1 MRFMMLKSTA
11 WGAVC
16 ANLLMVAA
24 PVQAQLAVPAL
35 FSHNMVLQREMAVP
49 IWGTAVPG
57 ERVTVTLDGKNAS
70 AVAGADGRW
79 RVELPP
85 MPAGGPHDLTIE
97 SAENTIVI
105 RNILIGDVWLCGGQ
119 SNMMFALSRATD
131 GDTLAAEPYPDIRM
145 VRVDAPVRGQ
155 PTRDYTGGSW
165 MHWEEAA
172 AGFSAVA
179 ATFARDIHR
188 QTGVPI
194 GLVLCGAGGTPAE
207 SWTPYESMATNPAV
221 SDMTTIVD
229 AAIARHI
236 ELLENYPENYA
247 AWLEES
253 IKADREGRQVTRP
266 PHLPADIRF
275 NPYRPAGMY
284 NGGIAP
290 LAGLAIKGVIWYQ
303 GESNGSFA
311 YQYRELF
318 PALIAGWR
326 AAWKRPDL
334 PFLFIQLPTYLPR
347 QNPNQSCSWAE
358 LREAQLMTWQRVPH
372 TGMAITMDL
381 GADRDDPKQEM
392 LHPPNKIPMGQRL
405 ALVARALVY
414 GEKIVY
420 SGPIYDT
427 MTVEDGRVRL
437 TFTHTGSGLVVKGD
451 GPPLHA
457 FVIAGEDRQFVEA
470 QARLEGDVVTVW
482 SPEVAAP
489 VAVRYNW
496 AWDPQPM
503 GNLYNREGLPASPFR
518 TDDWPEFTTTQ
529 KYWW

>member
-1 MRFMMLKSTA
+1 MMLKI
-11 WGAVC
+11 AVHLALC
-16 ANLLMVAA
+16 AGLITVVMPAR
-24 PVQAQLAVPAL
+24 AQLSVPTL
-35 FSHNMVLQREMAVP
+35 FSNHMVMQREMAVP
-49 IWGTAVPG
+49 VWGTATPG
-57 ERVTVTLDGKNAS
+57 ERVTLNLAGHSVST
-70 AVAGADGRW
+70 VADAEGHW
-79 RVELPP
+79 RAELPS
-85 MPAGGPHDLTIE
+85 MPAGGPHELTIE
-97 SAENTIVI
+97 ASGKTIVI
-105 RNILIGDVWLCGGQ
+105 SNILIGDVWLCGGQ
-119 SNMMFALSRATD
+119 SNMMFALSRASD
-131 GDTLAAEPYPDIRM
+131 AQALIAADLPKIRLIQ
-145 VRVDAPVRGQ
+145 VAAPVRGQ

-165 MHWEEAA
+165 MHWADAA

-179 ATFARDIHR
+179 ASFGREIHQ

-207 SWTPYESMATNPAV
+207 SWTPYASMATNPAV
-221 SDMTTIVD
+221 SDMTEIVD
-229 AAIARHI
+229 GAIAKHV
-236 ELLENYPENYA
+236 ELLENYPAAYA

-253 IKADREGRQVTRP
+253 VQADNEGRQVTRP
-266 PHLPADIRF
+266 PHLPADIRV
-275 NPYRPAGMY
+275 NPYRPSGLY

-290 LAGLAIKGVIWYQ
+290 LAGLAIKGIIWYQ

-318 PALIAGWR
+318 PALISGWR
-326 AAWKRPDL
+326 AAWQRPDL

-347 QNPNQSCSWAE
+347 QNPDQPCSWAE
-358 LREAQLMTWQRVPH
+358 LREAQLMTWKRIPH

-381 GADRDDPKQEM
+381 GADRNDPKQDM

-405 ALVARALVY
+405 ALVALALVY

-420 SGPIYDT
+420 SGPIYDA
-427 MTVEDGRVRL
+427 MTLKDGRVQL
-437 TFTHTGSGLVVKGD
+437 KFTHTGSGLVVKGD
-451 GPPLHA
+451 GSQLHA

-470 QARLEGDVVTVW
+470 QATLAGDTVTVW
-482 SPEVAAP
+482 SPEITAP
-489 VAVRYNW
+489 VAVRYTW